1 VGRRHSI
8 DTHKTKFLRKKQGS
22 DIQSILAPKSARK
35 RHSID
40 TRNRMSKEATFHR
53 YLQYHSA
60 GRRLLV
66 DTCIFEN
73 QKPGFHAKTR
83 LLCQKPGFHAKNQN
97 LASMPTKQKPGFHA
111 KNQKIWLPCQQ
122 NKTWF
127 SKNLASMPQNLAFTP
142 NKQKSASMPQ
152 NKIWLPCHKI
162 FGFHATKPKLGFHA
176 TKIGSHAKNRL
187 PCHKQNFGSHAT
199 KIRLSCHLKNQAFC
213 HKIWLSCPKQPFD
226 KRFSQND
233 NLLIKFSNKPFPF
246 NFCLCFHQK

>member
-1 VGRRHSI
+1 MGRRHSI
-8 DTHKTKFLRKKQGS
+8 DTHKTKFLRKKQGG

-83 LLCQKPGFHAKNQN
+83 LLCQKPG
-97 LASMPTKQKPGFHA
+97 LMPKT
-111 KNQKIWLPCQQ
+111 KIWLPCQQ
-122 NKTWF
+122 NK
-127 SKNLASMPQNLAFTP
+127 NLAFMP
-142 NKQKSASMPQ
+142 KIKKSGFHANKTKLGFQKTWLLCH
-152 NKIWLPCHKI
+152 KIWLLRQTNKNRLSCHK
-162 FGFHATKPKLGFHA
+162 TKLGFHA

-187 PCHKQNFGSHAT
+187 SCQTKLGFHAT
-199 KIRLSCHLKNQAFC
+199 KIGSHAKNRLSCQTKLGFHATKIGSHAKNQAFC
-213 HKIWLSCPKQPFD
+213 HKIWLSCLKTT
-226 KRFSQND
+226 
-233 NLLIKFSNKPFPF
+233 I
-246 NFCLCFHQK
+246 

>member
-1 VGRRHSI
+1 MGRRHSI
-8 DTHKTKFLRKKQGS
+8 DTHKTKFLRKKQGG

-187 PCHKQNFGSHAT
+187 SCQTKFWLSRHPKFGLQAIS
-199 KIRLSCHLKNQAFC
+199 KIRLFAT
-213 HKIWLSCPKQPFD
+213 
-226 KRFSQND
+226 
-233 NLLIKFSNKPFPF
+233 KFG
-246 NFCLCFHQK
+246 FHA

>member
-8 DTHKTKFLRKKQGS
+8 DTHKTKFLRKKQGG

-83 LLCQKPGFHAKNQN
+83 LSRQNPAFMPKTWLSCQKPKSGFHANKTKTWLSCQKSKNLASMPTKQNLVFKKLGFYATKSGFHAKQTKIGFHATKQNLAPMPQNIWLPCHKTKTWLSRHKNRLSCQKPGFHAKQN
-97 LASMPTKQKPGFHA
+97 FGFHA
-111 KNQKIWLPCQQ
+111 I
-122 NKTWF
+122 
-127 SKNLASMPQNLAFTP
+127 QNLAF
-142 NKQKSASMPQ
+142 
-152 NKIWLPCHKI
+152 
-162 FGFHATKPKLGFHA
+162 KP
-176 TKIGSHAKNRL
+176 
-187 PCHKQNFGSHAT
+187 
-199 KIRLSCHLKNQAFC
+199 
-213 HKIWLSCPKQPFD
+213 
-226 KRFSQND
+226 
-233 NLLIKFSNKPFPF
+233 
-246 NFCLCFHQK
+246 